1 MSGED
6 GLVVNRRGFV
16 SSLVA
21 GGLGGM
27 ILASGIEGSGSPAL
41 KTEAEVTFV
50 ALSTPEAI

>member
-1 MSGED
+1 MSEETTPN
-6 GLVVNRRGFV
+6 VSRRRFV

-27 ILASGIEGSGSPAL
+27 ILASGIESTGSL